1 MSVRKVLP
9 LFTVVLVAGLL
20 AAGCPP
26 KEVPPTGPTP
36 AGPKATKPPTSEKV
50 VPGIETKG
58 PQVPKD
64 KIVYFNPKDPKEV
77 SEKPGKS
84 KAGEEL
90 VAGTYQCP
98 MHPDQMSNEP
108 GKCPV
113 CKMDLKIVTAE
124 EAKSKIAAAEMG
136 KGGPAGR
143 ESKVDEMPMGK
154 GG

>member
-98 MHPDQMSNEP
+98 MHADQMSNKAGE
-108 GKCPV
+108 CPI
-113 CKMDLKIVTAE
+113 CKMPLKLVTVADAE
-124 EAKSKIAAAEMG
+124 KKLAEKQVG
-136 KGGPAGR
+136 KEKGG
-143 ESKVDEMPMGK
+143 MPPM
-154 GG
+154 